1 MATYNLKYNTDDSVI
16 RHIIIGLLAD
26 LNNKVWFQRQVSANE
41 RKDID
46 VPFYYSITG
55 DDQFLRDNFLFTT
68 ASGDDCY
75 PDPGFA
81 DGNYDVIP
89 RGVARISS
97 ISIESSK
104 LVNKR
109 IMGNYSRLDEEGAL
123 QAYSS

>member
-68 ASGDDCY
+68 ASGDD
-75 PDPGFA
+75 
-81 DGNYDVIP
+81 
-89 RGVARISS
+89 
-97 ISIESSK
+97 
-104 LVNKR
+104 
-109 IMGNYSRLDEEGAL
+109 
-123 QAYSS
+123 